1 MVPRPIFDNPDYRG
15 TGKLRDKVAIIT
27 GGDNGIGRAVA
38 VAFAKEGADLAI
50 VYLDE
55 HQDAV
60 ETREAVNRLGRKCLL
75 IPIDLR
81 NKESSSCIVK
91 ATLEAFGH
99 IEILVNKAGVQFVR
113 QSLLEISDEQ
123 LQTTFVINILSF
135 FSVSTNDYGSSICSS
150 TVLN

>member
-27 GGDNGIGRAVA
+27 GDDSGIGRAVA

-60 ETREAVNRLGRKCLL
+60 ETREAVNRR
-75 IPIDLR
+75 
-81 NKESSSCIVK
+81 
-91 ATLEAFGH
+91 
-99 IEILVNKAGVQFVR
+99 
-113 QSLLEISDEQ
+113 
-123 LQTTFVINILSF
+123 
-135 FSVSTNDYGSSICSS
+135 
-150 TVLN
+150 